1 MSLISEIEVIKN
13 EIRAAQGS
21 LESESATSI
30 KLYRIE
36 LDGVWKALDAI
47 AAKIDGDKAAL
58 GF

>member
-1 MSLISEIEVIKN
+1 MSLISEIETIKN

-36 LDGVWKALDAI
+36 VDGVWKAIDAI
-47 AAKIDGDKAAL
+47 AASIDGDKAVP
-58 GF
+58 GS